1 MRLFDPYFKV
11 LSYNVVTSTVA
22 ILESV
27 GVQYKNSQCARLTI
41 FL

>member
-1 MRLFDPYFKV
+1 MRLFDPYFKA
-11 LSYNVVTSTVA
+11 LSYNVVTSPVA

-27 GVQYKNSQCARLTI
+27 GAQYKHPQGGPLTV